1 MEPQTQAS
9 IGKRFAGACALPLL
23 IAATWA
29 ELLAGQALWL
39 DHVGRAG
46 AMHAACVVFATT
58 GVLALLFPASRAD
71 ARNVALVSIALAGCL
86 PGTGLLG
93 LFAVALP
100 SWLRGDGTHH
110 LKMIERPM
118 PTFSSEH
125 LDGLKAIDDAAIDPL
140 SHACDV
146 EARVAAVKALR
157 NMEATRAIP
166 LLRRALGDPAEDVRL
181 LAHAI
186 LDRRERNVR
195 AKLEESL
202 TLLHE
207 ADAAP
212 RPSDARRRAHVEL
225 ASHYWE
231 LAYAGFV
238 SGDGARAV
246 LERAAEHAIR
256 ASAHPGE
263 RVALLIAIRAFL
275 RLRQLTNAERALSRA
290 HDAEVPAALLAPLRA
305 ELAFMQGRYAEV
317 DDALSSL
324 TPLSAQKPYV
334 AQVTRFWADRGD
346 L

>member
-1 MEPQTQAS
+1 MEPVTQAS
-9 IGKRFAGACALPLL
+9 VGKRFAGASALPLL

-39 DHVGRAG
+39 DNIGRAV
-46 AMHAACVVFATT
+46 AMHVACVVFATL
-58 GVLALLFPASRAD
+58 GSLALLYPAARAD
-71 ARNVALVSIALAGCL
+71 ARNVALACIALVGCL

-100 SWLRGDGTHH
+100 CWFGGDGAHPVK
-110 LKMIERPM
+110 LIERAM
-118 PTFSSEH
+118 PTFSSED
-125 LDGLKAIDDAAIDPL
+125 LDDVKTIGDAGIDPL

-146 EARVAAVKALR
+146 DARVAAVKALR

-202 TLLHE
+202 TLLAK

-212 RPSDARRRAHVEL
+212 RPGEARRRAQVEL

-238 SGDGARAV
+238 SGEGARAV
-246 LERAAEHAIR
+246 LERAAEHAIK
-256 ASAHPGE
+256 ASAYPGE

-290 HDAEVPAALLAPLRA
+290 RDAEVPAALLAPLRA
-305 ELAFMQGRYAEV
+305 ELAFLQGRFAEV

-324 TPLSAQKPYV
+324 TSISSQKPYV